1 MSDGRDVVGSLFD
14 DDEPARKKPEIVV
27 RDEGLT
33 AYIIIPKLPFAV
45 DVRELLEEAG
55 VIFNIDNNLAA
66 GITKDLFDG
75 RRLEPEYLLA
85 KGKEPVDGQDGELIL
100 RTKKPEDVILSSE
113 DLTQVDYRVYKRK
126 MLALAEEDRP
136 VAMVISPTKGFDGM
150 DVYGNVIPGR
160 DGKEVEL
167 RLGQNVERQ
176 GRKLISKIDG
186 LITYKK
192 NNDDVI
198 DFDISEVYYVDGDVD
213 FRTGNVDFPGSVMVK
228 GVIKAGFEVTAKNE
242 VVANT
247 IRGKVVAGGSVVSKQ
262 GIIGGTK
269 MAEIKSGG
277 SVYAKFMQFAE
288 VITGDSVF
296 VKRSILSSV
305 IYAQGEV
312 NVEGTPGSIVG
323 GNLYVSKGVEAKV
336 LGSESYVK
344 TEIAV
349 YTSAQDVMLLR
360 NVVERRFE
368 VSKTLTKI
376 DTYLG
381 ANRNIPEDDKAK
393 RDQQAKLMIKRE
405 QLRRELLEINKELK
419 SLQKLLTK
427 PVDAVVHASK
437 RVWPEVRVSLS
448 GKYMLI
454 KNEKQKSTFFYDK
467 AEETIEIR

>member
-1 MSDGRDVVGSLFD
+1 M
-14 DDEPARKKPEIVV
+14 
-27 RDEGLT
+27 
-33 AYIIIPKLPFAV
+33 

-349 YTSAQDVMLLR
+349 YTSAQDVILLR

-405 QLRRELLEINKELK
+405 QLRREPLEINKELK